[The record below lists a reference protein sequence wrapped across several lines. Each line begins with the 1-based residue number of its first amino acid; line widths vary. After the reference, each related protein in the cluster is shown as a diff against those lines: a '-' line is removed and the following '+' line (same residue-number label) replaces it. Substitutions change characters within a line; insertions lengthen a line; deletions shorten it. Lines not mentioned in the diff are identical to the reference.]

1 MKLRIL
7 IFRYS
12 VFAVIATAS
21 NLATQRLV
29 LQHATTTSFFA
40 LALGSGTVIGLVIKY
55 LLDKRWIF
63 NDIETDTKHTSRKF
77 ALCAATGFI
86 TTVIF
91 WSAEASFW
99 MIWQTTAIREIGAMI
114 GLTIGYIVKYDLD
127 RRFVFTCNPAVQQ
140 Q

>member
-1 MKLRIL
+1 ML
-7 IFRYS
+7 IFRYF

-63 NDIETDTKHTSRKF
+63 NDIESDTKNTSRKF
-77 ALCAATGFI
+77 ALYAATGVI

-99 MIWQTTAIREIGAMI
+99 MIWQTTAMREIGAMI

-127 RRFVFTCNPAVQQ
+127 RRFVFTSSPLVQQ